1 MRRILA
7 LGFILIGMTLTGCS
21 LFQPQEPI
29 LLVEAIISIQTFT
42 DELKVVVD
50 GSASRGRN
58 LSYNWDFDDGTTIV
72 DGNAVETH
80 TYAVPGVY
88 TIKLTVVEM
97 RGRIEKIH
105 TTSGTVDLRS
115 NTRPR
120 AVIQVYRTAGDEVA
134 TAFYSWE
141 EVLFVGTGSWDPNG
155 SPLSYWWE
163 IGPVDADGNPVDSVY
178 WTENPVVSNKATFK
192 IRLPGPVCGPPTV
205 TLRIAVR
212 LTVQNAT
219 FGRDTQVVYI
229 TVTGG

>member
-1 MRRILA
+1 MV
-7 LGFILIGMTLTGCS
+7 LTGCS
-21 LFQPQEPI
+21 LLEPQEPV

-42 DELKVVVD
+42 DELKVVAD

-58 LSYNWDFDDGTTIV
+58 LTYNWDFDDGTTIV

-97 RGRIEKIH
+97 RGRIEKMH
-105 TTSGTVDLRS
+105 TTNGTVDLRS
-115 NTRPR
+115 NNRPR
-120 AVIQVYRTAGDEVA
+120 AVIQVYHTAKDEIA

-141 EVLFVGTGSWDPNG
+141 EVMFVGTGSWDPNG

-178 WTENPVVSNKATFK
+178 WTENPVVSNNRLANLIERKGDCYTITQIGRAIIPDVPNAIHK
-192 IRLPGPVCGPPTV
+192 ILTEAFASGSFPKYYPGEQGP
-205 TLRIAVR
+205 LGAFS
-212 LTVQNAT
+212 L
-219 FGRDTQVVYI
+219 
-229 TVTGG
+229 